1 MLTREQRYPDK
12 TRQDKTR
19 SVQCWVSVRCLE
31 GCEAVITPRPR
42 AGGVCQVFLTFVLMI
57 DPFNDNE
64 WLTTLQ
70 GRAEIIIRTIN
81 DEKLTGIFQTC
92 DEPP

>member
-1 MLTREQRYPDK
+1 M
-12 TRQDKTR
+12 
-19 SVQCWVSVRCLE
+19 
-31 GCEAVITPRPR
+31 
-42 AGGVCQVFLTFVLMI
+42 FLTFVLMI

-81 DEKLTGIFQTC
+81 NEKLTGIFQTC